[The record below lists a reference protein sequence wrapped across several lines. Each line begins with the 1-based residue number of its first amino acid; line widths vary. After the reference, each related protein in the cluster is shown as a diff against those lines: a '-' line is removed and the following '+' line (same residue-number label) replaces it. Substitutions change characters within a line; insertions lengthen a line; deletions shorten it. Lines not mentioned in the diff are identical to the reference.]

1 MSNPFVPS
9 PTPATALRIGQL
21 SELTGRSIHA
31 LRWYEAQ
38 GLIPGVVR
46 DAGGRR
52 QFNDQHVAWIAL
64 MDRLRRTGMS
74 VAEMRHYTRLV
85 KQGKTTLR
93 ERQALLQAHRERV
106 QTRVADWT
114 AALSFLDSK
123 IDFYGQWLH
132 SGKRPPLPLFEILKP
147 RKAKP

>member
-9 PTPATALRIGQL
+9 PTPATTLRIGQL

-64 MDRLRRTGMS
+64 MDRLRCTGMS
-74 VAEMRHYTRLV
+74 IAEMRHYTRLV

-106 QTRVADWT
+106 QTRVADRT

-132 SGKRPPLPLFEILKP
+132 SGKRPPLPVFETP
-147 RKAKP
+147 KARRTQS